1 MFDEDSQIK
10 DQSLSRIDDE
20 ESRIDASKR
29 LTAKERVAN
38 LKKQLELKKKMLR
51 GAIEDPNK
59 LEEEKE

>member
-51 GAIEDPNK
+51 GEIADPK
-59 LEEEKE
+59 QEEEKE